1 MDVSSGGQSWFLGD
15 GGRRPLEVLRPL
27 WQHLAQ
33 LRELQDLYQRH
44 QHLSGREFIGQ
55 LLRDLRITLRYD
67 AAELRRIPAQ
77 GAFVAVANHPCG
89 MLDGLALLYVLSEVR
104 PDFRMVATDLLTP
117 LLANLPTHLTLVSPE
132 KHAAARNVP
141 GVRQLLRY
149 LHNDVPLGVFPAG
162 EVAHR
167 KAPFRPAL
175 DSEWNPTAGRLLEV
189 ARVPVVPVWL
199 SGENSS
205 SFSWLGLV
213 HPLLRTARLPAE
225 LLNKRGQTVHIRI
238 GHPIAAPELAHL
250 PTPDRLPYLRA
261 RVYALGSPQQMA
273 ASYLL
278 PARPPV
284 PVVAETAPALLEAD
298 IAALRPSRCLLR
310 NQQWEV
316 YVAKKAEIPNVLRE
330 IGRLRELT
338 FRGEEEGTGQAI
350 DLDQYDTYYR
360 HLFLYDRAA
369 RRLVG
374 AYRVGRGRSI
384 LREFG
389 KRGFYLHS
397 LFRMKKALQPLL
409 RESLELG
416 RSFIRAEYQK
426 QPLPLALLWKGI
438 AEYIA
443 RHPEYRY
450 LIGPVSISNRFS
462 AVSKA
467 VMVTYLSQ
475 HFSDAA
481 LAPLVRPRKQFRYR
495 TIRGEAPAPDLLQAG
510 LHDLQDLQ
518 KLIAGL
524 EPGGSGVPV
533 LLRQYLMQNAR
544 IIGFNLDP
552 NFSNTLD
559 GFMVLDARELPAR
572 DPQPAPPLRFR
583 QLPKQAIGVLR
594 RG

>member
-1 MDVSSGGQSWFLGD
+1 MDVVSGFPSWFSND
-15 GGRRPLEVLRPL
+15 SGRRPELLRPL
-27 WQHLAQ
+27 WQQLAQ
-33 LRELQDLYQRH
+33 LRDLQRLYERH
-44 QHLSGREFIGQ
+44 CHLTGREFIGQ
-55 LLRDLRITLRYD
+55 LLRDLRITLDYD
-67 AAELRRIPAQ
+67 AAELRRVPVQ

-89 MLDGLALLYVLSEVR
+89 ILDGLALLYVLGEVR
-104 PDFRMVATDLLTP
+104 PDFITVANDVLAP
-117 LLANLPTHLTLVSPE
+117 LLANLPAQLALVSPD
-132 KHAAARNVP
+132 KDGAARNVP

-149 LHNDVPLGVFPAG
+149 LHNDVPLGLFPAG

-167 KAPFRPAL
+167 KSPFQPIS
-175 DSEWNPTAGRLLEV
+175 DPEWNPTAGRLLAV

-199 SGENSS
+199 SGQNSA

-225 LLNKRGQTVHIRI
+225 LLNKRGQTVRLRI
-238 GHPIAAPELAHL
+238 GHPVAASDLARL
-250 PTPDRLPYLRA
+250 PAPDRLPYLRA
-261 RVYALGSPQQMA
+261 RVYALGTPAEVA
-273 ASYLL
+273 ASYLRPAL
-278 PARPPV
+278 PPAGILP
-284 PVVAETAPALLEAD
+284 ETAPELLEAD
-298 IAALRPSRCLLR
+298 IAALRPRRCLVR
-310 NQQWEV
+310 TRQWEV

-338 FRGEEEGTGQAI
+338 FRREGAGTGQAT
-350 DLDQYDTYYR
+350 DLDHYDTYYR
-360 HLFLYDRAA
+360 HLFLYDRTA

-389 KRGFYLHS
+389 KQGFYLHS
-397 LFRMKKALQPLL
+397 LFRMKKELRPLL

-443 RHPEYRY
+443 AHPEYRY

-467 VMVTYLSQ
+467 VMVAYLRR

-481 LAPLVRPRKQFRYR
+481 LAPLVQPRRQFRYR
-495 TIRGEAPAPDLLQAG
+495 PLSGESAAPETLQAT
-510 LHDLQDLQ
+510 LHDLHDLQ
-518 KLIAGL
+518 KLIMGL

-533 LLRQYLMQNAR
+533 LLRQYLKQNAR

-552 NFSNTLD
+552 SFSNTLD

-572 DPQPAPPLRFR
+572 THTLLSRYTSAAR
-583 QLPKQAIGVLR
+583 
-594 RG
+594 